1 MTFLADNRGQIRVIE
16 AFFASVLLLS
26 SLMLIPSDHRVAN
39 SNDETLRNVAQRT
52 LIMLDGDG
60 TLSRLIENQSWATLR
75 KCVQSLLPSPAT
87 WFNLTILDDNMNPI
101 NLVQICSGTS
111 ISGSIVAAEYV
122 CASSDTSFNVYIV
135 RLQLSSVT

>member
-1 MTFLADNRGQIRVIE
+1 MKFLADNRGQIRVIE

-26 SLMLIPSDHRVAN
+26 SLMLIPSDHHMEN

-52 LIMLDGDG
+52 LITLDGDG

-87 WFNLTILDDNMNPI
+87 WFNLTILDENMNPI

-111 ISGSIVAAEYV
+111 ISGNIVAAEYV
-122 CASSDTSFNVYIV
+122 CASSDISFKVYVV
-135 RLQLSSVT
+135 RLQLSSVS

>member
-1 MTFLADNRGQIRVIE
+1 ME
-16 AFFASVLLLS
+16 
-26 SLMLIPSDHRVAN
+26 N

-87 WFNLTILDDNMNPI
+87 WFNLTILDENMNPI

-111 ISGSIVAAEYV
+111 ISGNMVVAEYI
-122 CASSDTSFNVYIV
+122 CASSDIIFNVYVV
-135 RLQLSSVT
+135 RLQLSSVS

>member
-1 MTFLADNRGQIRVIE
+1 MKFLADNRGQIRVIE

-26 SLMLIPSDHRVAN
+26 SLMLIPSDHRMEN

-52 LIMLDGDG
+52 LITLDGDG

-87 WFNLTILDDNMNPI
+87 WFNLTILDENMNPI

-111 ISGSIVAAEYV
+111 ISGNMVAAEYV
-122 CASSDTSFNVYIV
+122 CASSDISFNVYVV
-135 RLQLSSVT
+135 RLQLSSVS